1 MQAQLLGG
9 IKIVRESSR
18 HSIERKLSELEEEK
32 NKGNISLE
40 DYDTLRIRYE
50 RKLGNK
56 ETVSRLQE
64 AKGFRSSNIKEKK
77 AKKEELYD
85 EFVDQYSKS
94 EGKDYG
100 EIQRSNMFN
109 KSTKRALVILF
120 ILLAFGV
127 GIMAGYSVITSS
139 QQETIPNVT
148 ISDSAFSTNQT
159 LTQQQNITIDTS
171 NVTYNYN
178 KKKTTTKKSTTSQSS
193 SSNQS
198 SSGGNSYSSGSSSSG
213 GNSYSSGSSSS
224 SSGRYSSGGS
234 GNSYSSD

>member
-1 MQAQLLGG
+1 MLGG

-18 HSIERKLSELEEEK
+18 HSIERKLRELEEEK

-50 RKLGNK
+50 RKLGNM
-56 ETVSRLQE
+56 ETVSKLQE
-64 AKGFRSSNIKEKK
+64 AKGFKSSNIKEKK

-100 EIQRSNMFN
+100 QIQRSNMFS
-109 KSTKRALVILF
+109 KSTKRALI
-120 ILLAFGV
+120 ILLILIAFGV
-127 GIMAGYSVITSS
+127 GIMAGFSAITSS

-159 LTQQQNITIDTS
+159 LTQQNITIDTS
-171 NVTYNYN
+171 NVTYTNTN
-178 KKKTTTKKSTTSQSS
+178 KKKTSTKKTTSS
-193 SSNQS
+193 SSSSKS
-198 SSGGNSYSSGSSSSG
+198 SS
-213 GNSYSSGSSSS
+213 SSSS
-224 SSGRYSSGGS
+224 SSGSSDSSSSSSSSGSSSQSSYSRSNSGGSSGGS
-234 GNSYSSD
+234 SSN

>member
-1 MQAQLLGG
+1 MLGG

-18 HSIERKLSELEEEK
+18 HSIERKLRELEEEK

-56 ETVSRLQE
+56 ETVSKLQE
-64 AKGFRSSNIKEKK
+64 AKGFKSSYIKEKK

-85 EFVDQYSKS
+85 EFVDKYSKS

-100 EIQRSNMFN
+100 QIQRSNMFS
-109 KSTKRALVILF
+109 KSTKRALVILL
-120 ILLAFGV
+120 ILVAFGV
-127 GIMAGYSVITSS
+127 GIMAGFSAITSS

-171 NVTYNYN
+171 NITYSGSTKKTSN
-178 KKKTTTKKSTTSQSS
+178 KKTTTKSS
-193 SSNQS
+193 SSS
-198 SSGGNSYSSGSSSSG
+198 KSSSGSSSSYSG
-213 GNSYSSGSSSS
+213 GSSGSSSS
-224 SSGRYSSGGS
+224 SSSSGGS
-234 GNSYSSD
+234 SSSSSSN

>member
-1 MQAQLLGG
+1 MLGG

-18 HSIERKLSELEEEK
+18 HSIERKLRELEEEK

-56 ETVSRLQE
+56 ETVSKLQE
-64 AKGFRSSNIKEKK
+64 AKGFKSSNIKEKK

-100 EIQRSNMFN
+100 QIQRSNMFS
-109 KSTKRALVILF
+109 KSTKRALI
-120 ILLAFGV
+120 ILLILIAFGV
-127 GIMAGYSVITSS
+127 GIMAGFSAITSS
-139 QQETIPNVT
+139 QQETTPNVT

-159 LTQQQNITIDTS
+159 LTQQNITIDTS
-171 NVTYNYN
+171 NVTYTNTN
-178 KKKTTTKKSTTSQSS
+178 KNKTSSKKTTYSS
-193 SSNQS
+193 SSSKS
-198 SSGGNSYSSGSSSSG
+198 SSRSSSSSGSSDSS
-213 GNSYSSGSSSS
+213 SSSSS
-224 SSGRYSSGGS
+224 SSGGSSQS
-234 GNSYSSD
+234 SYSQSGSRGSSSVSSSN